1 MNKLNKK
8 KQSGGILSAIAALF
22 KGGAA
27 TGGVSG
33 AAATGGIFATKAGI
47 LGLLLGGA
55 TIAAG
60 AGAVYHF
67 AGGSSA
73 NTAYMPELFQN
84 SYMEEQAAIAE
95 AERAQNSD
103 RRASVVNSTIGMFSE
118 QAKRS
123 GLGFGGD
130 SSFNN
135 EEMPE
140 NSENAALTDE
150 ARGDAANVSGE
161 NSGSSVSNTSASSA
175 KGNKLAA
182 KSMSS
187 IGGAS
192 TTTSGS
198 GKTVVPRM
206 TSMGGLSGGVNGK
219 FASMKSAGLAEGGK
233 SSRMTASA
241 RRSAAKGRAASPRAG
256 GNNRALGQAR
266 FANSM
271 GNKAVYSASTTGA
284 RTAAAAAFTGE
295 TAGDGSVEVDSMQ
308 GAGMGGAGISMV
320 DGLKSNNP
328 NSSRN
333 VKNVPEVSG
342 SEDVSPW
349 KGLVKTVGA
358 LVLAAT
364 AIYLLGKLFVK
375 LAKKPSY
382 DSALWSGLAK
392 VAGIALLAIGAAIVA
407 LSLVLGL
414 KYKQWMYGIVYGL
427 VGGLAVWQGYQL
439 MQMADDIN
447 KEESM
452 KKEIEVAKE
461 KAQNP
466 AEAAQQEAQI
476 KQKYATGYDSQTGKK
491 FDGFKSSEYKS
502 NYSDFKADSK
512 AVSEH
517 QKWVEGGKVGKEPV
531 VQSSGL
537 EKANL
542 DLAAYNSPS
551 AQSVSGT
558 VTSTASSSVK
568 APSDTSLLQDIL
580 GDDTMKTVQNNLW
593 MKGAEQ
599 AVNDVS
605 ESGASSS
612 SASGTSN

>member
-73 NTAYMPELFQN
+73 NTAYTPELFQN

-256 GNNRALGQAR
+256 GNNRALGQAK

-342 SEDVSPW
+342 SENVSPW
-349 KGLVKTVGA
+349 KGLEKAIFVA
-358 LVLAAT
+358 LAA
-364 AIYLLGKLFVK
+364 AGVLYIIGSL
-375 LAKKPSY
+375 LAKMASKAQFDPVTGW
-382 DSALWSGLAK
+382 ARK
-392 VAGIALLAIGAAIVA
+392 IALLKAVKMVSMAVIAAGAIALA
-407 LSLVLGL
+407 LSAVIML
-414 KYKQWMYGIVYGL
+414 KHKQTMLGIVYGIA
-427 VGGLAVWQGYQL
+427 GGFMAYKGYSL
-439 MQMADDIN
+439 M
-447 KEESM
+447 KEAMSGI
-452 KKEIEVAKE
+452 KD
-461 KAQNP
+461 
-466 AEAAQQEAQI
+466 AEASEKSYFDKMEKSRGWEQIQERTKLDPTDEGYLDKNSDNYKAAVENY
-476 KQKYATGYDSQTGKK
+476 KADYAKANPMSSSSNASNLNVTKVSST
-491 FDGFKSSEYKS
+491 SSEYTVNADGSETFKTTTVTADVANNAGAATKS
-502 NYSDFKADSK
+502 AGIDFGEIGNQVGSSTYMK
-512 AVSEH
+512 AVE
-517 QKWVEGGKVGKEPV
+517 QGI
-531 VQSSGL
+531 SSTQ
-537 EKANL
+537 ENK
-542 DLAAYNSPS
+542 
-551 AQSVSGT
+551 
-558 VTSTASSSVK
+558 
-568 APSDTSLLQDIL
+568 
-580 GDDTMKTVQNNLW
+580 
-593 MKGAEQ
+593 
-599 AVNDVS
+599 
-605 ESGASSS
+605 
-612 SASGTSN
+612 